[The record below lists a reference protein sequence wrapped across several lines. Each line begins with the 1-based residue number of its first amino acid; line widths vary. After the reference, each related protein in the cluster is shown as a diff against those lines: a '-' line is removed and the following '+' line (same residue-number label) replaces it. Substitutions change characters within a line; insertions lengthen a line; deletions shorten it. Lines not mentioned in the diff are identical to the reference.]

1 MVGVGEGNSGVE
13 EEEEEEEEE
22 AAAERAAQMAR
33 RTGSVPLR
41 RVSEVAPFSPTSAT
55 PKARTSPWVSFCL
68 LLMVGPTCLPLFQV
82 HFGS

>member
-13 EEEEEEEEE
+13 QEEEA

-41 RVSEVAPFSPTSAT
+41 RVSETAPFSPTSVT
-55 PKARTSPWVSFCL
+55 PKTRTSPWVSFCL
-68 LLMVGPTCLPLFQV
+68 LLMVGPSCLPLLQL

>member
-1 MVGVGEGNSGVE
+1 MVGMGEGNSGVE
-13 EEEEEEEEE
+13 EEEEEEA

-55 PKARTSPWVSFCL
+55 PKTRTSPWVSFCL
-68 LLMVGPTCLPLFQV
+68 LLMVGPSCLPLFQL